1 MSFVAVGVRDDALVA
16 YVDRGGLAHH
26 DELPYGTADK
36 KAHIV
41 GQMFV
46 VLAGRRPRPAVPLP
60 PRGCGVEAAARTSS
74 QSEAAASVVDA
85 LPLHGN
91 ALVATPQVT
100 STPGS
105 MAPFTPPGSCGGSGA
120 GRFAASHSCTRT
132 AAG

>member
-16 YVDRGGLAHH
+16 YVDRGGLAHY

-46 VLAGRRPRPAVPLP
+46 VLAGRRPRPAVGPHP
-60 PRGCGVEAAARTSS
+60 PRGCGAEAAARTSS
-74 QSEAAASVVDA
+74 QGEAAASVIDA

-91 ALVATPQVT
+91 ALVGDASGDV
-100 STPGS
+100 
-105 MAPFTPPGSCGGSGA
+105 GA
-120 GRFAASHSCTRT
+120 GIDGGRY
-132 AAG
+132 AAGVMRRVGRR